1 MNRRP
6 GEGAPSWAQK
16 GPENHA
22 VQLATLPAQGASETE
37 KKPESR
43 YNTPT
48 QDEAGENAIKDHPS
62 QVGGWTGGREG
73 PRFCAVATA
82 APLVGGRPS
91 GGHPECLNGR
101 AIERQTIKQL
111 GE

>member
-43 YNTPT
+43 YIHQPKMKPEKTLLKTTPAKW
-48 QDEAGENAIKDHPS
+48 E
-62 QVGGWTGGREG
+62 GGRG
-73 PRFCAVATA
+73 AVR
-82 APLVGGRPS
+82 APGFAPS
-91 GGHPECLNGR
+91 DPFPPSDKCKVLYYSS
-101 AIERQTIKQL
+101 L
-111 GE
+111 SVS